1 MHPADSISTFQ
12 AAVTAAGMTVEE
24 LTPTAALA
32 QMAVFYLDVRAD
44 KCVME
49 EAGDTLCFE
58 WSLNEQG
65 SEPDFQ
71 LEIARHFIEP
81 GNEDEDGMSE
91 MSLILHYAP
100 TPALRALEP
109 GTLDCNSPAGLME
122 FEKAILASP
131 PYQAVA
137 GLTPLKTTLQWIPL

>member
-1 MHPADSISTFQ
+1 MHPSESTSTFQ
-12 AAVTAAGMTVEE
+12 AALAAAGLKLEE
-24 LTPTAALA
+24 LTPVAALA

-65 SEPDFQ
+65 DEPDFQ

-100 TPALRALEP
+100 SPALRALEP
-109 GTLDCNSPAGLME
+109 GTLQCNSPSELME
-122 FEKAILASP
+122 FQKAILASP
-131 PYQAVA
+131 PYQAVSE
-137 GLTPLKTTLQWIPL
+137 LTPQKTTLQWIPL